1 MSKIRVLLA
10 DDHTIVREGLRR
22 ILQDEAN
29 IEVVGEAADG
39 HQAVEKALKL
49 VPDVVVMDISMSR
62 LNGLEA
68 TRRIKK
74 AVPQVR
80 VLILSVHK
88 SDEYIFP
95 ILNAGASGYVVKDA
109 ASAELIS
116 AIHTAYRGEI
126 FLSPIISKRVVE
138 EFVRRGEETKE
149 EDDYEKLTARE
160 REVLQLIAEGH
171 NNREIAEQLCISVRT
186 VETHRVHI
194 REKLGISTTAELTQY
209 AIRKG
214 LIVPEV

>member
-95 ILNAGASGYVVKDA
+95 TLNAGASGYVVKDA

-116 AIHTAYRGEI
+116 AIHTAHRGEI

-138 EFVRRGEETKE
+138 EFVRRGEETRE
-149 EDDYEKLTARE
+149 EDDYERLTARE

-171 NNREIAEQLCISVRT
+171 NNREIAEQLRISVRT